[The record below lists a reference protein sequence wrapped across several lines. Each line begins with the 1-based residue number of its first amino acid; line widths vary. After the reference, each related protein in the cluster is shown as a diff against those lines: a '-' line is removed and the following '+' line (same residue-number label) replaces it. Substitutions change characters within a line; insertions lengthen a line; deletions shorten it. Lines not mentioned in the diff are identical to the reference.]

1 MYNLSL
7 GPIVKLETPITE
19 ITEHAKYRQSSKR
32 SNNIRNQQ
40 VDTRRDSLTT
50 ELVGMVGE
58 FIVAQY
64 YSKLLKQD
72 IRVNLDDY
80 MGGDNGIDFADINGY
95 SIDVKTG
102 NYVHNDLIFPDL
114 SKFRADIAILVVP
127 VSRQYQSF
135 LREENPLMRIAG
147 WEYREVFINDCI
159 YHYRHTEPAMER
171 ASGTWWGY
179 GKTQTN
185 VLMDCSKCDHHANPI
200 RPIKIPHHATT

>member
-7 GPIVKLETPITE
+7 GPKVKLDTPITE
-19 ITEHAKYRQSSKR
+19 NTEHAKYRQSSKR

-102 NYVHNDLIFPDL
+102 NYVHNYLIFTD
-114 SKFRADIAILVVP
+114 
-127 VSRQYQSF
+127 
-135 LREENPLMRIAG
+135 
-147 WEYREVFINDCI
+147 
-159 YHYRHTEPAMER
+159 
-171 ASGTWWGY
+171 
-179 GKTQTN
+179 
-185 VLMDCSKCDHHANPI
+185 
-200 RPIKIPHHATT
+200 